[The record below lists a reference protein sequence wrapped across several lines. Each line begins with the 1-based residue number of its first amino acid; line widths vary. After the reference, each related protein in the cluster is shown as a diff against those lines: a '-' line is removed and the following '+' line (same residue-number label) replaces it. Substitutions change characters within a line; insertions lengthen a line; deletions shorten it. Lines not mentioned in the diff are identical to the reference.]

1 MANENNGKE
10 VAKSL
15 NTYTDSINKGTN
27 ILFDGANQINKWYA
41 EQLNK
46 ISEGEIPN
54 SRIETN
60 IDNTIN
66 TNEIE
71 NTESSSKIETKVE
84 SYNEI
89 QTDNINNENIAKLN
103 NSNRIKTQISL
114 NDELSTEEISVDEET
129 ITQDKYSVKTPSSL
143 NNKTN
148 KVSKRISTAIKGA
161 KVINNT
167 TNKIIKT
174 GKTLNTAMNE
184 GELKSFEN
192 SSSRI
197 MTKPIKKVIN
207 KVTSKATNKITK
219 TGRKV
224 IKKSSKKIVQGTKTI
239 VTKTMQ
245 LITRLV
251 ADAVKIILSML
262 PSIAPIIII
271 LLIIVAFC
279 SFFGIGMSEDTKK
292 AYEGYMISTQDEYDK
307 ETVPYY
313 NEGKIVDGSIDGK
326 GMINWKAPLAIV
338 QMLNGDLTFDLAEM
352 ELLEHFKNAGLY
364 EKISE
369 VEYTTEKEKKETD
382 ENGNEVVTTE
392 TVTER
397 KKVITYSSLDDYI
410 NWCNNNFDVINKYK
424 KSKKVDYDNNQK
436 AFTDDEVEQIKL
448 LYNST
453 SFFDL
458 FSSNFKEKYA
468 YLSVNIGDEQLQ
480 AIYDEF
486 LKNAGKR
493 YLMDHSNLKYDECM
507 DYYDCSSWVIHCF
520 AHSGI
525 ATIPNTTASGI
536 YETYCNPIS
545 EDDRKAGDLIFLK
558 DTYDTGTPGG
568 ISHIGIYMGELTING
583 QTTEWVIDTGGN
595 PSGVKITKYKNGWW
609 NGSNF
614 YGFGRLKEN
623 K

>member
-46 ISEGEIPN
+46 ISDGEIPN

-66 TNEIE
+66 TNEIK

-129 ITQDKYSVKTPSSL
+129 ITQDKYSVKIPSSL

-239 VTKTMQ
+239 VTRTMQ

-614 YGFGRLKEN
+614 YGFGRLR
-623 K
+623 

>member
-614 YGFGRLKEN
+614 YGFGRLR
-623 K
+623 

>member
-46 ISEGEIPN
+46 ISDGEIPN

-239 VTKTMQ
+239 VTRTMQ

-614 YGFGRLKEN
+614 YGFGRLR
-623 K
+623 

>member
-352 ELLEHFKNAGLY
+352 ELLEQFKNAGLY

-614 YGFGRLKEN
+614 YGFGRLR
-623 K
+623 